1 MIKEE
6 KLKKVFVFLVF
17 VIIALLVSLIFL
29 YLMADMEPK
38 SPEVEEEELDSWL
51 EMIENTVWKIDKSTK
66 QEELEELSFHTVK
79 TISFSQR
86 SLDSASLRCY
96 IETPEMTLMGFVT
109 KGENT
114 LLLSLDGF
122 ILELWYSKNKDDEFR
137 TLTLKGKTEWLFFT
151 LNK

>member
-86 SLDSASLRCY
+86 SLDSESLRCY

-151 LNK
+151 LTK